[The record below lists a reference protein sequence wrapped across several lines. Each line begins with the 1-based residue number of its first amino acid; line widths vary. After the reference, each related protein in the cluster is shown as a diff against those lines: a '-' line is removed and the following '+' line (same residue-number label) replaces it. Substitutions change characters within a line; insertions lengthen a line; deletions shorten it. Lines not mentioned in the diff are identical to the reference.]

1 MAAKRLLFIFC
12 WVVCYGCLCSI
23 TAQADDLPW
32 VQAKGIATA
41 KGVGT
46 PEARTIAIQDAQR
59 NAVEQAVGTMVSSE
73 TLVENYVVI
82 KDKILTRS
90 QGYIRKYDVLSEGQ
104 IGDDYEVLIKAQVEE
119 IALADDV
126 IALANV
132 LPRMNYP
139 TVVITFTQKSLSSN
153 LDTVGVDLGTAEQ
166 TVVQFLTEK
175 GFRLAEPS
183 ALEAEKLRQM
193 AISAATGNTLG
204 QALESASHIAQ
215 VMVTGQVV
223 MQDNGASPYNERMHS
238 YGAVLTAKIFETV
251 TGRMIGSVMAD
262 ANIPGISFTQG
273 ASKAAQEAAKKVS
286 QEISSKI
293 VKGWLNACYNE
304 HDVTLIVENISFE
317 ALGELQSQLASIP
330 GINRVN
336 RKGFLK
342 GRAEIVI
349 GWRDCDSQKLAD
361 KLMSANKKMTIQEV
375 QGNAIRVSYAKK
387 I

>member
-1 MAAKRLLFIFC
+1 MVQSRFLFLFILVSC
-12 WVVCYGCLCSI
+12 IGLYSALAV
-23 TAQADDLPW
+23 ADELAW
-32 VQAKGIATA
+32 VQARGLATA
-41 KGVGT
+41 KGIGMS
-46 PEARTIAIQDAQR
+46 EARTIAIQDAQR

-104 IGDDYEVLIKAQVEE
+104 VGEDYEVLIKAQVEE

-126 IALANV
+126 IAIANV
-132 LPRMNYP
+132 LPKMNYP
-139 TVVITFTQKSLSSN
+139 TVVVTFTQKSLSSN
-153 LDTVGVDLGTAEQ
+153 LDTVGIDLGAAEQ
-166 TVVQFLTEK
+166 TVVQTLTDK

-215 VMVTGQVV
+215 VMVVGQAV
-223 MQDNGASPYNERMHS
+223 MQDNGASPYNEKMHS

-262 ANIPGISFTQG
+262 ANVPNISFAQG
-273 ASKAAQEAAKKVS
+273 TAKAAQEAAKKVAP
-286 QEISSKI
+286 EISSKI
-293 VKGWLNACYNE
+293 VKGWLTACYNE
-304 HDVTLIVENISFE
+304 HDVSLIVENVSFE
-317 ALGELQSQLASIP
+317 ALGDLQSQLASVP

-336 RKGFLK
+336 RKAFLK
-342 GRAEIVI
+342 GRAELVI

-361 KLMSANKKMTIQEV
+361 KLMKANKKLVIQEV